1 MKIIRR
7 ATKFGMNLTWKIIMI
22 VIIDNYH
29 NILLLADV
37 LERFIDTCLIFYKI
51 EPCHYF
57 SSPRLSWDTMLK
69 MTGVESEKNSEIET
83 CL

>member
-69 MTGVESEKNSEIET
+69 ITGVESEKNSEIEI

>member
-69 MTGVESEKNSEIET
+69 MTGVESEKNSEIEI

>member
-7 ATKFGMNLTWKIIMI
+7 ATKFGMDLTWKIIMI
-22 VIIDNYH
+22 IIIDNYH

-69 MTGVESEKNSEIET
+69 MTGVESEKNSEIEI

>member
-57 SSPRLSWDTMLK
+57 SPPRLSWDTMLK
-69 MTGVESEKNSEIET
+69 MTGVESEKNSEIEI

>member
-57 SSPRLSWDTMLK
+57 SSPRLSWDTMSK
-69 MTGVESEKNSEIET
+69 MTGVESEKNSEIEI

>member
-37 LERFIDTCLIFYKI
+37 LERFIDTCLIFYKV

-69 MTGVESEKNSEIET
+69 MTGVESEKNSEIEI

>member
-7 ATKFGMNLTWKIIMI
+7 ATKFGMDLTWKIIMI
-22 VIIDNYH
+22 IIKDNYH

-69 MTGVESEKNSEIET
+69 MTGVESEKSSEIKI

>member
-1 MKIIRR
+1 
-7 ATKFGMNLTWKIIMI
+7 MI

-37 LERFIDTCLIFYKI
+37 LERFIDTCLIFHKI

-69 MTGVESEKNSEIET
+69 MTGVESEKNSEIEI